1 MDEYEDNSLSCSSD
15 KKRGWDLFNDH
26 LNCNQSAAEN
36 KRTCAEWPPSLEA
49 KPNLDLPFSSFS
61 SPEWSDRQ
69 VYSPRGANISL
80 RNELGFSCP
89 STTYWC
95 NHPEEIGQV
104 GPPASCLTDLS
115 WSASNTIPSEVVLD
129 QNSGNAVAALYPAAS
144 AYSINQE
151 QPGIPS
157 GAFVGAYWPRYEVQI
172 ATQQTL
178 AQHYQNET
186 SFSSRTLTYSSISIQ
201 DFPACP
207 FSASGSSLIPP
218 TWVSQSSWGSTSPTQ
233 PVEFQDKTVLH
244 ELSGNGPDYRE
255 SFAESSGS
263 YPSSDLQGVSQQ
275 CTSAQDASGFRSFNL
290 ALDDT
295 ESSDLVDYLNTSSGP
310 KQLCSS
316 QTALVSGFPEKP
328 YDTCFGMVSD

>member
-1 MDEYEDNSLSCSSD
+1 MDECEDNSLPCSSD
-15 KKRGWDLFNDH
+15 KKRGWDLFNNH
-26 LNCNQSAAEN
+26 LNCNQPAAEN
-36 KRTCAEWPPSLEA
+36 KRTCTEWPPSLEA
-49 KPNLDLPFSSFS
+49 KPNLDFSFSSFS
-61 SPEWSDRQ
+61 SPECPDRQ
-69 VYSPRGANISL
+69 VYSPRAANISL
-80 RNELGFSCP
+80 RNELGFFCP
-89 STTYWC
+89 STTYRF
-95 NHPEEIGQV
+95 NPLEETDRI

-129 QNSGNAVAALYPAAS
+129 QNSGNAVAAAYPAAS

-151 QPGIPS
+151 QLGIPS
-157 GAFVGAYWPRYEVQI
+157 GTFVGAHWPRYEVQI

-218 TWVSQSSWGSTSPTQ
+218 TWVSQSSLGSTSPTQ
-233 PVEFQDKTVLH
+233 PVEFQDKSILH
-244 ELSGNGPDYRE
+244 ELSGNGLDYRE

-263 YPSSDLQGVSQQ
+263 YPSSDLQDVSQQ

-295 ESSDLVDYLNTSSGP
+295 ESSDLVDYLNTSSEP

-316 QTALVSGFPEKP
+316 QTALVSEFPEEP
-328 YDTCFGMVSD
+328 YDTCFGMASD